1 MTIEEERAA
10 AEAERAAE
18 LRRRWTAACVGSA
31 CAIAATLVLL
41 TLMRYTGR
49 PLDGVLRSLVALLIA
64 MALVLGA
71 RALDGPVKLKE
82 DRRGQAASSPAAAAV
97 MLWLGCFAAIMAA
110 FLVSD
115 LVARIDASV
124 VGNGNVTMRSGSRA
138 GSGDRKGGGP
148 DAPPGRG
155 AVPSSNRNASARGGT
170 TPADTDQRR
179 PTSKPLS
186 GGGV

>member
-82 DRRGQAASSPAAAAV
+82 DRRGQVASSPATAAV
-97 MLWLGCFAAIMAA
+97 LLWLGCFAAIMAA

-115 LVARIDASV
+115 LVARTDASV
-124 VGNGNVTMRSGSRA
+124 VGNRNCTMRSGPRTE
-138 GSGDRKGGGP
+138 SGDRKGRGP
-148 DAPPGRG
+148 EDSPGKG
-155 AVPSSNRNASARGGT
+155 SFASANKDVTSRSGT
-170 TPADTDQRR
+170 IPAVTDQRW
-179 PTSKPLS
+179 PTGKPLS
-186 GGGV
+186 GGGD